1 MNRLAFLTG
10 DAVISP
16 DADRTT
22 IADIVISFAAVTIQE
37 THDRLQITIAML
49 QPYFRDLNILHQQH
63 RFIDV
68 PLMMEARE
76 GLVTATNLLN
86 IARFRLNGICAVVT
100 PGLAW
105 NLEDVHSRGLGVH
118 VMLHRA
124 EAINREILH
133 SFHRV
138 ASPNRTVFRSSF
150 HNHP

>member
-1 MNRLAFLTG
+1 MDLQ
-10 DAVISP
+10 S
-16 DADRTT
+16 TT
-22 IADIVISFAAVTIQE
+22 AIFQA
-37 THDRLQITIAML
+37 
-49 QPYFRDLNILHQQH
+49 YFRDLNILHQQH

-68 PLMMEARE
+68 PLIMEARE

-86 IARFRLNGICAVVT
+86 IARFRLNGICAVVA

-105 NLEDVHSRGLGVH
+105 DLEDVHSRGLGVH
-118 VMLHRA
+118 VMIRRA

-138 ASPNRTVFRSSF
+138 AGRNRTVFGNSF